1 MARGSPAED
10 LLANS
15 PCPDSFRTMKA
26 YLITTG
32 TVFALIVVSHV
43 LRFITEGGALRE
55 PELWVL
61 TFLAAGL
68 SFWAFRLLRLSSVKR

>member
-1 MARGSPAED
+1 
-10 LLANS
+10 
-15 PCPDSFRTMKA
+15 MKA
-26 YLITTG
+26 YLIITG

-55 PELWVL
+55 PVLWIL
-61 TFLAAGL
+61 TVLAAAL

>member
-1 MARGSPAED
+1 
-10 LLANS
+10 
-15 PCPDSFRTMKA
+15 MKA

-55 PELWVL
+55 PFLWLL

-68 SFWAFRLLRLSSVKR
+68 SLWAWGLLRLSSIKR

>member
-1 MARGSPAED
+1 
-10 LLANS
+10 
-15 PCPDSFRTMKA
+15 MKA

-32 TVFALIVVSHV
+32 SVFALIVLSHV

-55 PELWVL
+55 PVLWVL

-68 SFWAFRLLRLSSVKR
+68 SFWAFSLLRLARAKR

>member
-1 MARGSPAED
+1 
-10 LLANS
+10 
-15 PCPDSFRTMKA
+15 MKA

-55 PELWVL
+55 PVLWIL
-61 TFLAAGL
+61 TVLAAAL
-68 SFWAFRLLRLSSVKR
+68 AVWAFRLLQLSSAKR